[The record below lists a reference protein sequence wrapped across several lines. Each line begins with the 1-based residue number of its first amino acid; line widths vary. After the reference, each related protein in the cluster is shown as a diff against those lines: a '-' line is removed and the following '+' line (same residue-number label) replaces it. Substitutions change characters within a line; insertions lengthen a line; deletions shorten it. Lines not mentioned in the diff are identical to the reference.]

1 MTTRGAKSTLLTA
14 AMLVAGIRLW
24 MQIRGKAKTPFN
36 EWAVGWGATFFV
48 LSLMS
53 EVVPT
58 GAGMLALLVAVGD
71 FLNNGVSLTTDLS
84 SVVTGSEKGS
94 VLTPQPFSG
103 QPAPSKVKKS

>member
-1 MTTRGAKSTLLTA
+1 MNTSQAKSLLLTS

-53 EVVPT
+53 EVAPT
-58 GAGMLALLVAVGD
+58 GAGMLALLVAVAD
-71 FLNNGVSLTTDLS
+71 FLNNGVSLTTDLTN
-84 SVVTGSEKGS
+84 VVTGSEKGPI
-94 VLTPQPFSG
+94 LTAQPFSG